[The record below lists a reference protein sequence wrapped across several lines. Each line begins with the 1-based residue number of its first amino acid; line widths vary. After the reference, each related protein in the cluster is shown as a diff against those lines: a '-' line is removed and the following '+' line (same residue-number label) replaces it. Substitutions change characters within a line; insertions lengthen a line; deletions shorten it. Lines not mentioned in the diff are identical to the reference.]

1 MLGYDEVKVDIG
13 ALENLD
19 EKLMQLP
26 QILPSLA
33 GEKGTLDLKNYT
45 ADRKSV
51 TFERGK

>member
-1 MLGYDEVKVDIG
+1 MKVTIG
-13 ALENLD
+13 ALDNLD

-33 GEKGTLDLKNYT
+33 GEKGTLDLQNYT

-51 TFERGK
+51 SFEREK

>member
-1 MLGYDEVKVDIG
+1 MVDIG

-26 QILPSLA
+26 QILPSLV
-33 GEKGTLDLKNYT
+33 GERGTLDLRSYT
-45 ADRKSV
+45 ADRKSI